1 MIVDMKGNP
10 VQDSGLSAKKIE
22 IEIDPRL
29 EDNRLDEF
37 VNNFLYP
44 FLIDLQVPFLRIKV
58 I

>member
-1 MIVDMKGNP
+1 MKGNP

-44 FLIDLQVPFLRIKV
+44 FLIDLQVPFLRIEV

>member
-1 MIVDMKGNP
+1 MILDMQGNP
-10 VQDSGLSAKKIE
+10 VTDSALSPKRIE

-44 FLIDLQVPFLRIKV
+44 FLIDLQVPFLRVEIL
-58 I
+58 